1 MFVIVVSS
9 AKSDIESKEYVCLP
23 KIDKIQTYS
32 DKIRLSFDSIKALY
46 RSKVELRKKEIEYES
61 VFELT
66 LEFKHK
72 QVITI
77 IP

>member
-1 MFVIVVSS
+1 M
-9 AKSDIESKEYVCLP
+9 
-23 KIDKIQTYS
+23 YS

-46 RSKVELRKKEIEYES
+46 RAKVELRKKEIEYES

-66 LEFKHK
+66 LEFKYK

>member
-46 RSKVELRKKEIEYES
+46 R
-61 VFELT
+61 
-66 LEFKHK
+66 
-72 QVITI
+72 
-77 IP
+77 

>member
-1 MFVIVVSS
+1 MFVIVTSS
-9 AKSDIESKEYVCLP
+9 AKSNIGSKEYVCLS
-23 KIDKIQTYS
+23 KINKIQTYS

-66 LEFKHK
+66 LEFKYK

>member
-1 MFVIVVSS
+1 MFVIVASS
-9 AKSDIESKEYVCLP
+9 AKSNIGSKEYVCLS

-46 RSKVELRKKEIEYES
+46 MSKVELRKKEIEYES
-61 VFELT
+61 IFELT
-66 LEFKHK
+66 LEFKYK